1 MPLICVSLGI
11 DDPQGLRDGHESLML
26 RGCRLAE
33 YRLDYLPEGTD
44 VAAVVRARPGPI
56 IATVRRPEDGGRWT
70 GDESR
75 RRALLAACIDAGA
88 EYVDLEPDAAAAIS
102 RRGTTRRIV
111 SMHDFQGVPH
121 DLETVHARLSACDAD
136 VVKLAVTARSAVDNL
151 RVLRLVARSPIP
163 TAGLCMGAAGAPS
176 RVLGAKF
183 GAPFSYAA
191 ASEATAVAPGQLS
204 FDVLRDLY
212 RYEAITRSTP
222 VACVIGDPIGHSKSP
237 LLHNRALAA
246 AGVDGVYVAFRVA
259 PDELDEFVRG
269 AQSLGF
275 RGLSVT
281 IPHKEAVLRHVS
293 RLEPAARAIGAV
305 NTLVFEPDGAIAGCN
320 TDESGALD
328 ALEAVAPVRGKQAL
342 VLGAGGAARG
352 IIHGLIR
359 RGAAVAVTNRSRAR
373 ADELAA
379 TMPVE
384 VVEWE
389 SRHAHVFDV
398 LVNCTSVGM
407 HPEVDATPFDAEH
420 LPPGALVFDTVYNPV
435 ETRLLR
441 EAQARGCRKVV
452 GTEMFVRQAARQFEM
467 FFQAAAPLEAMRAAV
482 GLHATERVPPTGP
495 QSAIRDPRSEIAPG
509 SLASPAD
516 RDAPLLL
523 IGYRGTGKS
532 TVARLLAA
540 RLGWDWVD
548 ADVEIERRA
557 GKSIAA
563 IFADDGEP
571 RFRDLEADVLAEL
584 VARPRTVVACGG
596 GAVVREANRKL
607 LVAAPR
613 VVWLRGSAE
622 VLQRRIAADATTAAR
637 RPNLTPQGGSD
648 EIETLLR
655 RREPWYRECAKLTLD
670 TDTIDPARAAAEVY
684 DRLARERT
692 GR

>member
-11 DDPQGLRDGHESLML
+11 DDPQRLRDAHESLTL
-26 RGCRLAE
+26 RGCRLVE
-33 YRLDYLPEGTD
+33 YRLDYLPDGTD

-102 RRGTTRRIV
+102 RRGPTRRIV

-121 DLETVHARLSACDAD
+121 DLEAVHARLSACDAD
-136 VVKLAVTARSAVDNL
+136 VVKLAVTACSAVDNL
-151 RVLRLVARSPIP
+151 RVLRLVAGSSIP
-163 TAGLCMGAAGAPS
+163 TAGLCMGAAGAAS

-191 ASEATAVAPGQLS
+191 PSEATAVAPGQLS

-212 RYEAITRSTP
+212 RYESITRSTP

-237 LLHNRALAA
+237 LIHNRALAA

-259 PDELDEFVRG
+259 RDELDEFILG

-275 RGLSVT
+275 RGLSIT

-293 RLEPAARAIGAV
+293 RLEPAALAIGAV
-305 NTLVFEPDGAIAGCN
+305 NTLVFEPDGAVAGCN

-328 ALEAVAPVRGKQAL
+328 ALEAFAPVRGKPAL

-352 IIHGLIR
+352 IVHGLIR
-359 RGAAVAVTNRSRAR
+359 RGADVAVTNRSRAR

-384 VVEWE
+384 VVAWE
-389 SRHAHVFDV
+389 SRHAHAFDM

-420 LPPGALVFDTVYNPV
+420 LPPGAVVFDTVYNPV

-441 EAQARGCRKVV
+441 EAHARGCRIVV

-482 GLHATERVPPTGP
+482 GLQAPEHGLPTGP
-495 QSAIRDPRSEIAPG
+495 RSAPRDPQSEIAAG
-509 SLASPAD
+509 SPAD
-516 RDAPLLL
+516 HDAPLLL

-540 RLGWDWVD
+540 RLGWDWID

-563 IFADDGEP
+563 IFAEDGEP
-571 RFRDLEADVLAEL
+571 RFRDLEAEVLAES

-596 GAVVREANRKL
+596 GVVVREANRKL

-613 VVWLRGSAE
+613 VVWLRGSAD

-637 RPNLTPQGGSD
+637 RPNLTSQGGSA

-670 TDTIDPARAAAEVY
+670 TDAVDPARAAAEIY